1 MVERFE
7 EFFKTGRSTSVSKKK
22 GSCASLIFLFGSLA
36 ADVHHFEMP
45 ANGFEP
51 MAFALQKRCS
61 TTELS
66 RQSWKCNDGGGC
78 FWLTVGNQPQGEFES
93 ALTAGFGEGMA
104 DVTFHG
110 SWTKDQSLCD
120 GFVTETLKQQ
130 SHHGLLRWA

>member
-22 GSCASLIFLFGSLA
+22 GSCAPSIFLFGSLA
-36 ADVHHFEMP
+36 ADVHHSEMP

-66 RQSWKCNDGGGC
+66 RQSRQCNDRGGR
-78 FWLTVGNQPQGEFES
+78 FLLTVGNQPQGEFETV
-93 ALTAGFGEGMA
+93 LTAGFGEGMA

-110 SWTKDQSLCD
+110 SWAKDQPLRD
-120 GFVTETLKQQ
+120 GFVTETLKQ
-130 SHHGLLRWA
+130 

>member
-7 EFFKTGRSTSVSKKK
+7 EFFKTGRSTRVSKKK
-22 GSCASLIFLFGSLA
+22 GSFAPLIFLFGSLA

-66 RQSWKCNDGGGC
+66 RQSRQCNDRGGR
-78 FWLTVGNQPQGEFES
+78 FWLTVGNQPQGEFETV
-93 ALTAGFGEGMA
+93 LTAGFGEGMA

-110 SWTKDQSLCD
+110 SWAKDQPLRD
-120 GFVTETLKQQ
+120 GFVTETLKQ
-130 SHHGLLRWA
+130 